1 MVNITIKVFV
11 FARQKGFFSQYVG
24 LDRKQFL
31 SLRLKNKM
39 IDFITLCDYVGTFAF
54 AISGIRLASAK
65 KFDWFGAY
73 VVGVVTA
80 VGGGTIRD
88 VLLNATPFWMLQLSY
103 LVISGLA
110 LLFVLVFRKYVVRLN
125 NTFFIFDAIGL
136 GLFAVVGIAKT
147 LDFGFPMWVAVVMG
161 TITGAFGGMMRDILI
176 NEEPLIFRKDIYA
189 LACVFGGLIYYLC
202 TCFELPLPLTQFVS
216 AASVFIA
223 RVVAVK
229 YHISLPVLKGE
240 E

>member
-1 MVNITIKVFV
+1 
-11 FARQKGFFSQYVG
+11 
-24 LDRKQFL
+24 
-31 SLRLKNKM
+31 M

-88 VLLNATPFWMLQLSY
+88 VLNATPFWMLQLSY

-161 TITGAFGGMMRDILI
+161 TITGAFGGMMRDS
-176 NEEPLIFRKDIYA
+176 D
-189 LACVFGGLIYYLC
+189 
-202 TCFELPLPLTQFVS
+202 
-216 AASVFIA
+216 
-223 RVVAVK
+223 
-229 YHISLPVLKGE
+229 
-240 E
+240 

>member
-1 MVNITIKVFV
+1 
-11 FARQKGFFSQYVG
+11 
-24 LDRKQFL
+24 
-31 SLRLKNKM
+31 M

-88 VLLNATPFWMLQLSY
+88 ILLNATPFWMMQLSY

-110 LLFVLVFRKYVVRLN
+110 LLFVLMFRKYVVRLN

-147 LDFGFPMWVAVVMG
+147 LEFGFPMWVAIVMG

-189 LACVFGGLIYYLC
+189 LACVFGGLIYYICVCLDV
-202 TCFELPLPLTQFVS
+202 PLYFTQFVS
-216 AASVFIA
+216 AVSVFIA

-229 YHISLPVLKGE
+229 YHISLAAVKGVE
-240 E
+240 